1 MPGTLF
7 GTEAGEDR
15 SAERFLPL
23 LESPAFR
30 LERIVSYGHATP
42 PGQWYDQDRPE
53 WVLLARGRA
62 VLLFDGGCEGRLELA
77 AGDHL
82 LIPARARH
90 RVEAVSEDAV
100 WLALHF
106 EPAAGANVSMP

>member
-1 MPGTLF
+1 MRKLPDNLF
-7 GTEAGEDR
+7 DAEAGEDR
-15 SAERFLPL
+15 SAERFTTL
-23 LESPAFR
+23 LASSAFR
-30 LERIVSYGHATP
+30 LERIVSYGHPTP
-42 PGQWYDQDRPE
+42 AGQWYDQPGPE
-53 WVLLARGRA
+53 WVLLARGTAR
-62 VLLFDGGCEGRLELA
+62 LQFDPGAPLDLV

-106 EPAAGANVSMP
+106 QPEG